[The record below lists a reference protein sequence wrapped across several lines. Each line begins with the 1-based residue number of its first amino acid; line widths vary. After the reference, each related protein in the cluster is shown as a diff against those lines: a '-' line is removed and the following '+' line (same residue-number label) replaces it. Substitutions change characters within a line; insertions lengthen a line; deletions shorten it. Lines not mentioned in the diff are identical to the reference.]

1 MLAQQIER
9 APWYLKVVAVVYGY
23 VFGYC
28 QYFQYWLNYQT
39 LKVTWVGQENLSPDK
54 NYIFVYWHRYFPCY
68 FSAFFRFKQH
78 VWMVHPL
85 LYMAHMWV
93 LVRLLGVQKLILGST
108 GHGGYK
114 AASELIESLKAG
126 YSTMICPDGPSG
138 PPNVLKKGVLNIAV
152 KSKVQIV
159 PLHFNPK
166 PGICIWSWDKKLFP
180 LPFGRLEVRIGMPI
194 EVTQQN
200 IKEVEKILIS
210 ALNGE
215 L

>member
-1 MLAQQIER
+1 
-9 APWYLKVVAVVYGY
+9 
-23 VFGYC
+23 
-28 QYFQYWLNYQT
+28 
-39 LKVTWVGQENLSPDK
+39 
-54 NYIFVYWHRYFPCY
+54 
-68 FSAFFRFKQH
+68 
-78 VWMVHPL
+78 MVHPL

-108 GHGGYK
+108 GHGGHK

-138 PPNVLKKGVLNIAV
+138 PPNVFKKGVLNIAV

-159 PLHFNPK
+159 PLHFNPN
-166 PGICIWSWDKKLFP
+166 PCICIWRWDKKLFP
-180 LPFGRLEVRIGMPI
+180 LPFGRLEVRIGMPF
-194 EVTQQN
+194 EVTQRK